1 MFEEVDMPE
10 GLALRADSPALA
22 RKDAPARSSDFS
34 LGRLLRWPLGRLRQS
49 GRRLAAAREL
59 HALNDRL
66 LRDMGVDRDEID
78 ATVDDLLA
86 RDEGPLTEL

>member
-1 MFEEVDMPE
+1 MPE
-10 GLALRADSPALA
+10 GLPLRADASVLA
-22 RKDAPARSSDFS
+22 REDAPARSSDFS
-34 LGRLLRWPLGRLRQS
+34 LGRLLRWPLGLLRQS

-66 LRDMGVDRDEID
+66 LRDMGIDRDEID

-86 RDEGPLTEL
+86 RGEGPLTEL